1 MDQFAEAVNV
11 LLSPDYSE
19 DTLAEA
25 HQFLEDVKTS
35 GDGWLTCAEGFCS
48 EAFSEHVRFQ
58 CLVVLEL
65 TVTER
70 YETLDAQQQQSLK
83 ELVLNWIGTA
93 ESETTAIRNK
103 VAQLLAA
110 IFIYEFPDIW
120 PQFFDDILSLIDVDA
135 PASFDFF
142 FRLLKAID
150 ELVVDRAVTRS
161 EDELARNTN
170 LKDAMRQGANAKLAE
185 AWDHCLRN
193 LAGSY
198 PQVAGLCLEVVALF
212 IAWIDADL
220 VVNEPFMALLF
231 ELCQSS
237 RQLRVLSC
245 NCFQAIV
252 SKGMDPDVK
261 TDLIQSL
268 ELVQFIEAQFSSME
282 DDEENEYSI
291 ALAKLANQIGVDLV
305 EAVRQL
311 GASQRDPTSSIE
323 TLSRVFDTAVGLMQS
338 EWDDVSEEIL
348 PFAQEYL
355 HLVKHEHI
363 EDEARLRALLL
374 TVIAKMRFDND
385 FNYDNQD
392 VDENDF
398 LEFRKNLK
406 VIFDNVW
413 GISESIFLQTCL
425 LFVEDTFTD
434 LPDKLEQRS
443 INFADVELALHVIF
457 LMGETVGRPTFGEA
471 DDVSQTMTG
480 VMHLASEGSFG
491 LVESNAVNVKFFEI
505 CVRSG
510 AYFKV
515 HPDRLPTVLG
525 AFLGDSGLGSTSTH
539 VRARSSYQFLRF
551 VREHGRTLLYPYLED
566 ILSVLHPLLEFGCEG
581 FDLQDQQWIAE
592 TVSQLA
598 TSEAVPGHDQRTIL
612 EPLIAGLVDKVTE
625 IQTEHFAAA
634 TTAEEMLELANA
646 MSYFISLTTSMTK
659 GLASFQKVA
668 GAGLDEI
675 LGRALH
681 VYMGCLQI
689 PVHKNVVQ
697 GAVRVYLHRMIV
709 CLGEH
714 VLPIMPEA
722 LGAILEDGECTTE
735 SLMQFIP
742 VICQMITKLKQKVSP
757 LMNDFFIPLTRA
769 TFGSIESEQDQADSL
784 QVKRAYFE
792 FLKMITVHNL
802 TDVLLSETN
811 APHIPE
817 VLGRVLEMSDMS
829 DMKGERILVGVFKQ
843 LINSWFA
850 QDSGLEG
857 FTDFVLGEVVPHFF
871 QCVLHSDAEGEEAW
885 YHLLLGEF
893 ADVLIAVFRN
903 GGPSFLEY
911 LQTTYFPSVEFPPH
925 EAETILELIERSDTK
940 VLKQGL
946 VGFAKRL
953 RS

>member
-1 MDQFAEAVNV
+1 M
-11 LLSPDYSE
+11 
-19 DTLAEA
+19 
-25 HQFLEDVKTS
+25 
-35 GDGWLTCAEGFCS
+35 
-48 EAFSEHVRFQ
+48 
-58 CLVVLEL
+58 
-65 TVTER
+65 
-70 YETLDAQQQQSLK
+70 
-83 ELVLNWIGTA
+83 
-93 ESETTAIRNK
+93 
-103 VAQLLAA
+103 
-110 IFIYEFPDIW
+110 
-120 PQFFDDILSLIDVDA
+120 
-135 PASFDFF
+135 
-142 FRLLKAID
+142 
-150 ELVVDRAVTRS
+150 
-161 EDELARNTN
+161 
-170 LKDAMRQGANAKLAE
+170 
-185 AWDHCLRN
+185 
-193 LAGSY
+193 
-198 PQVAGLCLEVVALF
+198 VALF

-282 DDEENEYSI
+282 DDEENEYVNSEMRCARQSSFPDAICAVDRYSI
-291 ALAKLANQIGVDLV
+291 ALAKLANQIGVELV

-338 EWDDVSEEIL
+338 EWDDVSQEIL

-434 LPDKLEQRS
+434 LPDKLEQRNV
-443 INFADVELALHVIF
+443 NFADVELALHVIF

-659 GLASFQKVA
+659 GLASFQKVEFPCGFFRLEWLLTRIWLQVA

-940 VLKQGL
+940 ALKQGL